1 MTSMIVPPDL
11 GELLADVVRSA
22 IAEIRPR
29 LISAA
34 FSGNRGESENLRHSD
49 NFLSAHDM
57 WMHERYRE
65 LLAPRLRSFVYASE
79 EAEPQVV
86 GSDSEPDLC
95 VLVDPLDTSELAV
108 RGLQGYTHVMVYSR
122 SLARPVASVVGDIYH
137 FIQLYVGSR
146 EADGNDRAFAVTVDG
161 TRFSLTRREP
171 RKLSESIVTNFL
183 MRPTERFV
191 PLSQQAELIRA
202 LDEPSPD
209 GKRRGRIGLDFGSV
223 GLCHVAAGFTEAVI
237 EFAKGFAIWDL
248 APGHYILEAAGGTV
262 LDLDG
267 DPVSLDYGLNSQTDI
282 ARAME
287 PRQKFVAAGSE
298 QLAREIVRAL
308 KA

>member
-1 MTSMIVPPDL
+1 
-11 GELLADVVRSA
+11 
-22 IAEIRPR
+22 
-29 LISAA
+29 
-34 FSGNRGESENLRHSD
+34 
-49 NFLSAHDM
+49 
-57 WMHERYRE
+57 
-65 LLAPRLRSFVYASE
+65 
-79 EAEPQVV
+79 
-86 GSDSEPDLC
+86 
-95 VLVDPLDTSELAV
+95 
-108 RGLQGYTHVMVYSR
+108 MVYSR

-209 GKRRGRIGLDFGSV
+209 GKRRGRIGLDF
-223 GLCHVAAGFTEAVI
+223 
-237 EFAKGFAIWDL
+237 
-248 APGHYILEAAGGTV
+248 
-262 LDLDG
+262 DG